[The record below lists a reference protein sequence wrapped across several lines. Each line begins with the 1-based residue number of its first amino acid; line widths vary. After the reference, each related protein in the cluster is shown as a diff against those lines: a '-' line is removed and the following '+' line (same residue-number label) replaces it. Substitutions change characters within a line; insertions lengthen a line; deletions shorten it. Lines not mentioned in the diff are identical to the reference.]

1 MFGFSPKFLDAGM
14 LARVKLFI
22 HNLLLF
28 LLLVTA
34 FSTLGM
40 GVIYGMGYMMGVD
53 IAELHKLNEYN
64 SPNIR
69 NTIRLM
75 TMVTHCSYFILPAL
89 TITYIQHGDNWRTI
103 FLFKKKVT
111 LPILIV
117 SIAVIVLSFPLV
129 QYLYKFNASLH
140 IPADWAIADR
150 NTTAKI
156 SQLMKMHS
164 PLEFLLN
171 LLVIGII
178 PAIGEEMLFRGLIQ
192 QCLAHYTKSH
202 TIAIIVG
209 AIIFSAIHFQFL
221 GFLPRCM
228 MGILLGYIFYYTKNL
243 WYSIIAHAFFN
254 SMQVMNLYYKQEEII
269 QLNPTLKT
277 DIDFRL
283 VMCSLIGT
291 LLMIFILKRKVK
303 IIA

>member
-1 MFGFSPKFLDAGM
+1 MFGFSPKLLDAGL

-22 HNLLLF
+22 HNLLFF
-28 LLLVTA
+28 LLLVMA
-34 FSTLGM
+34 FSALGM
-40 GVIYGMGYMMGVD
+40 GVMYGIGYMLGIN
-53 IAELHKLNEYN
+53 IADLHQLNEYN

-69 NTIRLM
+69 NVIRLM

-89 TITYIQHGDNWRTI
+89 TITYIQHGENWRAI
-103 FLFKKKVT
+103 FLFKKNIT

-117 SIAVIVLSFPLV
+117 SIAVIVLSFPLA

-140 IPADWAIADR
+140 IPVDWAMADR
-150 NTTAKI
+150 DTTAKI
-156 SQLMKMHS
+156 SQLMKMNS
-164 PLEFLLN
+164 PMEFLLN
-171 LLVIGII
+171 LVVIGIV
-178 PAIGEEMLFRGLIQ
+178 PAIGEEMLFRGLMQ

-202 TIAIIVG
+202 TIAIILG

-269 QLNPTLKT
+269 QLNPTFKA

-283 VMCSLIGT
+283 VMCSLLGT
-291 LLMIFILKRKVK
+291 LLMIFILKRKVE